1 MPWTE
6 TADPRPIWKAWDDFG
21 MQGTKM
27 IGYWSPSCPVKTDH
41 PTILATVYAKKGAA
55 LVALAS
61 WAQTDTTVR
70 LQIDWQRLG
79 IDPAHAVIEAPEI
92 KNFQPQQT
100 FAVDGTIPV
109 QKGRGW
115 LLVIRRLPGA
125 E

>member
-1 MPWTE
+1 MVVV
-6 TADPRPIWKAWDDFG
+6 
-21 MQGTKM
+21 Q
-27 IGYWSPSCPVKTDH
+27 PV
-41 PTILATVYAKKGAA
+41 
-55 LVALAS
+55 LVAGPADLLTTQMTFVTLAS
-61 WAQTDTTVR
+61 WAAADTTIR

-115 LLVIRRLPGA
+115 LLVIRGPA
-125 E
+125 N